1 MPVHAKKEQLG
12 TVMEPLLFILNKL
25 VTIGILRNH
34 PNLSINLPVLFK
46 NKRNITQ
53 KQYKSILFTFVCTY
67 LNKKNAS

>member
-34 PNLSINLPVLFK
+34 PNISINLPVL
-46 NKRNITQ
+46 
-53 KQYKSILFTFVCTY
+53 L
-67 LNKKNAS
+67 